1 MKHPLP
7 KPPAAANQLRRAAL
21 PEIMFAADIAVAL
34 QIGERDAAER
44 ISSGELGPHLEFDSR
59 PALLLRTFLE
69 QLKSQQVTARS
80 GPGPVLKAPQG
91 FGKGGPR

>member
-1 MKHPLP
+1 MKNHIPRA
-7 KPPAAANQLRRAAL
+7 PAAQTLRRAAL
-21 PEIMFAADIAVAL
+21 PEILFDEDVSLAL
-34 QIGERDAAER
+34 QIEQPEAHRR
-44 ISSGELGPHLEFDSR
+44 ISSGELGPFLDLDGR
-59 PALLLRTFLE
+59 PALLLKTFLE